1 MRYIPLLTSGGP
13 KKNDAVDQAWL
24 DAAAALTVALK
35 NAPSKAARD
44 AIISAD
50 KNEIWG
56 EIKPWLMSLSHNKC
70 WFSEA
75 IDVFSHKDVEH
86 FRPKKECK
94 RRVGQKKD
102 TYEDGY
108 WWLTYDWANYRFFG
122 NVGNRKKGSLFPL
135 MPNSSVATSG
145 GLSINNEIPVFL
157 DPTCDSDPELLDFNS
172 FGQAIPHPDATN
184 DEHYR
189 VTNTVTHL
197 KLDFDELEEAR
208 AKIWTACDEKIG
220 RCRDIALKVK
230 GPAEEAEVKAIR
242 KSLRAMVQPEAPF
255 SMTAAACLRKS
266 GVGWAQ
272 ALATGAYAK

>member
-1 MRYIPLLTSGGP
+1 M
-13 KKNDAVDQAWL
+13 KNGAVDQAWL
-24 DAAAALTVALK
+24 DAASALTSALI
-35 NAPSKAARD
+35 NAPDKSARD

-50 KNEIWG
+50 KNGIWG
-56 EIKPWLMSLSHNKC
+56 DIKPWLMSLSHNKC

-94 RRVGQKKD
+94 RSIGQKKD

-135 MPNSSVATSG
+135 MPNSLIATLG
-145 GLSINNEIPVFL
+145 GLSVNNEVPVFL

-172 FGQAIPHPDATN
+172 FGQAVPHPDATE

-189 VTNTVTHL
+189 VTKTVTHL
-197 KLDFDELEEAR
+197 KLDFDKLEEAR
-208 AKIWTACDEKIG
+208 AKIWTACDAKIA
-220 RCRDIALKVK
+220 RCRDIVDGVRGL
-230 GPAEEAEVKAIR
+230 AEHVELKAIK

-255 SMTAAACLRKS
+255 SMTAAARLRKS
-266 GVGWAQ
+266 GIGWAQ
-272 ALATGAYAK
+272 TLAAGAYAK

>member
-1 MRYIPLLTSGGP
+1 MRYIPLHTSGGP
-13 KKNDAVDQAWL
+13 KKNGAVDQAWL
-24 DAAAALTVALK
+24 NAASALTTALV
-35 NAPSKAARD
+35 NAPDKAARD

-56 EIKPWLMSLSHNKC
+56 DIKTWLMSLSHNKC

-94 RRVGQKKD
+94 RTVGQKKD

-135 MPNSSVATSG
+135 MPNSSIATFG
-145 GLSINNEIPVFL
+145 GLSVNNEIPVFL
-157 DPTCDSDPELLDFNS
+157 DPTCDSDPELLDFNK
-172 FGQAIPHPDATN
+172 FGKAVPHPDATK

-189 VTNTVTHL
+189 VTKTVTHL

-208 AKIWTACDEKIG
+208 AKIWTACEEKIE
-220 RCRDIALKVK
+220 RCRKIASEVM
-230 GPAEEAEVKAIR
+230 GPAEEAEVKTIR
-242 KSLRAMVQPEAPF
+242 KSLRAMVQPDAPF
-255 SMTAAACLRKS
+255 SMTAVACLRKS
-266 GVGWAQ
+266 ETGWAQ
-272 ALATGAYAK
+272 ALAAGAYAK

>member
-1 MRYIPLLTSGGP
+1 MRYIPLHTSGGP
-13 KKNDAVDQAWL
+13 KKNGAIDQAWL
-24 DAAAALTVALK
+24 DAAVALTTALEK
-35 NAPSKAARD
+35 APDKDARD
-44 AIISAD
+44 AIISD
-50 KNEIWG
+50 PKNEIWG
-56 EIKPWLMSLSHNKC
+56 DIKPWLMSLSHSKC

-94 RRVGQKKD
+94 RSVGQRKD

-108 WWLTYDWANYRFFG
+108 WWLSYDWANYRFFG

-135 MPNSSVATSG
+135 MPNSLVAAFG

-172 FGQAIPHPDATN
+172 FGKAIPHPDAT
-184 DEHYR
+184 DYEQYR
-189 VTNTVTHL
+189 VIKTVTHL

-208 AKIWTACDEKIG
+208 AKIWTACNEKID
-220 RCRDIALKVK
+220 RCREIASKAM
-230 GPAEEAEVKAIR
+230 GPADEAEVKAIK
-242 KSLRAMVQPEAPF
+242 KSLRAMVQPDAPF

-266 GVGWAQ
+266 DAGWART
-272 ALATGAYAK
+272 LAAGAYTK